1 MFELLYYLV
10 TLCGVYVVV
19 WLCAAFGAIATMKKG
34 RRAMKTSWRE
44 GGREVWFCSL
54 CNQQWSQKHHDMTW
68 CHWNALLQ
76 LIKQKKRLETQHKAN
91 MKWIADQK
99 AKLANIMKKGMEAN
113 TTNKERNEV
122 LKTNAQLRLP
132 KQRLLVMTAPIL
144 LEMIIY

>member
-34 RRAMKTSWRE
+34 RAMKTSWRE
-44 GGREVWFCSL
+44 GGAPYGAVLREVWFCSL
-54 CNQQWSQKHHDMTW
+54 CNQQWSQKHHDMTR

-76 LIKQKKRLETQHKAN
+76 EPSSIQLTKEKKRLETQHKAN

-99 AKLANIMKKGMEAN
+99 AKLANIMKKGTKKDMKGMMKKAI
-113 TTNKERNEV
+113 
-122 LKTNAQLRLP
+122 KT
-132 KQRLLVMTAPIL
+132 KVMKK
-144 LEMIIY
+144 